1 MDNGLAKRLEAL
13 ALERIP
19 GCQSLVSAERLSGG
33 ASQETYRLLVATDQ
47 GERLL
52 ALRRAAGGAEAED
65 APDRPGLAVEAQL
78 MQCAKAAG
86 VPEPEVYHILEASDG
101 LGDGFLMEW
110 IEGEA
115 LGARIL
121 RSPEFAEVRPRLAYD
136 CGRIAAQI
144 HGMDL
149 QATGLGAKLWRM
161 TPAEFV
167 EQTWERYC
175 LLETPQPMIDYT
187 AGWLRAHLPK
197 DCKMAL
203 VHNDFRSGNFILN
216 RQGVAAVL
224 DWETAHIGDPMRDL
238 GWICTNSWRFGG
250 AGPVGGFG
258 EREDL
263 FRGYQEV
270 SGRPVDPAHVRFWE
284 VFGSFWWAVGCL
296 GMGEHYR
303 SGPDQTVERPAI
315 GRRSSECQV
324 DCVNLLIPGPV
335 EAPAE
340 TPAFTTR
347 DLPRLDELLAS
358 VRDFLRGDVMDAT
371 HGRSNFLARVAA
383 NALDMALRELALGP
397 AVLQAEAAR
406 LRELFAADAGAS
418 AGASASASLADLRWR
433 LVHALRRG
441 DLPLDDPAL
450 QAHLRQTVVDQVAID
465 QPKYSGY
472 RTALAAADVKPGKTG
487 KTGEP
492 GKTAMTGKPVKPAKS
507 AKPAKTKRS
516 LS

>member
-1 MDNGLAKRLEAL
+1 MESGFAKRLEAL
-13 ALERIP
+13 ALARVP
-19 GCQSLVSAERLSGG
+19 GCKALVSAERLSGG
-33 ASQETYRLLVATDQ
+33 ASQETYRLRVATDK

-65 APDRPGLAVEAQL
+65 APERPGLAVEAQL

-86 VPEPEVYHILEASDG
+86 VPEPEVYHILEAAEG

-167 EQTWERYC
+167 EQTWARYQA
-175 LLETPQPMIDYT
+175 LETPQPMIDY
-187 AGWLRAHLPK
+187 AAQWLRANLPQ
-197 DCKMAL
+197 DYRMAL
-203 VHNDFRSGNFILN
+203 VHNDFRSGNFILGGK
-216 RQGVAAVL
+216 GVAAVL

-250 AGPVGGFG
+250 EGPVGGFG

-270 SGRPVDPAHVRFWE
+270 SGKPVDPAHVRFWE

-296 GMGEHYR
+296 GMGEQYR
-303 SGPDQTVERPAI
+303 SGPDRTVERPAI

-335 EAPAE
+335 ARLTESP
-340 TPAFTTR
+340 PFTTR
-347 DLPRLDELLAS
+347 DLPRLDELLTS
-358 VRDFLRGDVMDAT
+358 VRDFLRGHVMDASS
-371 HGRSNFLARVAA
+371 GRSNFLARVAA
-383 NALDMALRELALGP
+383 NSLDIALRELALGP
-397 AVLQAEAAR
+397 AALQAEEAR
-406 LRELFAADAGAS
+406 LRGLFASGSGADA
-418 AGASASASLADLRWR
+418 SLDDLRWR
-433 LVHALRRG
+433 LVHALRAG

-450 QAHLRQTVVDQVAID
+450 QAHLRQTVVDQVAMD

-472 RTALAAADVKPGKTG
+472 RTALAAGGT
-487 KTGEP
+487 
-492 GKTAMTGKPVKPAKS
+492 KPAEPAKPT
-507 AKPAKTKRS
+507 KPAKTSKTAKTGKPS
-516 LS
+516 P